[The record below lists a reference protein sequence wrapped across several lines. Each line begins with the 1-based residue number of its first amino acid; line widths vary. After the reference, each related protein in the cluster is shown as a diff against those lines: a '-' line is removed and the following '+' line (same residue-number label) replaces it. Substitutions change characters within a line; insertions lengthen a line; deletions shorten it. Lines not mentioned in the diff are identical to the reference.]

1 MYEPTYDENKHNQ
14 RTKKLKS
21 YKNSNKELNVLIKN
35 KFKKFVKN
43 KKRRKIE
50 KELQH
55 F

>member
-1 MYEPTYDENKHNQ
+1 MNKQKKKKNFKTY
-14 RTKKLKS
+14 KK
-21 YKNSNKELNVLIKN
+21 SNKELNVLIE
-35 KFKKFVKN
+35 KKFQTFVTN